1 MLQSRGQIPAA
12 TRHVRLWDA
21 GKGHGNGV
29 RADPALPRRS
39 SAHMQLRGCG
49 VASAGGWGVCPTD
62 RCEADEGLIS
72 VSPLRYGGLQ
82 MQEQQRLPPN
92 IGVVLP
98 SLCHTVGRAAAALWY
113 PMPPV
118 PLWVGDTELKS
129 HCSSALLQRAERTR
143 DRPCFI
149 PHPLGFGSVS
159 FLPGAMPRKGQP
171 VASLHAGEGRLLRP
185 RSTSPLPLL
194 PTKQSKRAIKEQ
206 KGAPLH
212 LTLQNLPAPISLQTP
227 ATSVGRGGATAC
239 RSKTAAGVNGAGRA
253 HGAGM
258 AGHSFG
264 IRSRCSS
271 ASLLSAREE
280 MHQAA
285 EQHAGHGG
293 DPRTTAPCRAH
304 LPGHQRMPRPI
315 AAP

>member
-1 MLQSRGQIPAA
+1 MLFWDAHWSGTWEGNGQCPASSVRILTLHCFAPSRLSPRGLTAATTAQPPLLMLQSRGQIPAA

-98 SLCHTVGRAAAALWY
+98 SPCHTVGRAAAALWY
-113 PMPPV
+113 PMPPM

-143 DRPCFI
+143 EHLCFI

-159 FLPGAMPRKGQP
+159 SLPGAMPRKGQP
-171 VASLHAGEGRLLRP
+171 VASLHAGEGWLLRP
-185 RSTSPLPLL
+185 HSTSPLPLL

-212 LTLQNLPAPISLQTP
+212 LTLQKSPRSHLPADPSNISGKRRCDRMQKQNC
-227 ATSVGRGGATAC
+227 SRGEWS
-239 RSKTAAGVNGAGRA
+239 RESP
-253 HGAGM
+253 
-258 AGHSFG
+258 
-264 IRSRCSS
+264 RSR
-271 ASLLSAREE
+271 
-280 MHQAA
+280 
-285 EQHAGHGG
+285 HGG
-293 DPRTTAPCRAH
+293 SQFWH
-304 LPGHQRMPRPI
+304 
-315 AAP
+315 